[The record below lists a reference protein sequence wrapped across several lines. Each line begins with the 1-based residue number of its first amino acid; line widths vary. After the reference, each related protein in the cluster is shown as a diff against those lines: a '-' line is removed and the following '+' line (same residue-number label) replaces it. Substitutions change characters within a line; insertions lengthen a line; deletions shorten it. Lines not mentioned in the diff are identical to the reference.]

1 MRRGELYRVRRL
13 RDDPGQARVYVV
25 VSRQALCDS
34 AHSTVVC
41 VPVHS
46 QVLDI
51 ETEVPVG
58 ADEGLRYDS
67 VIRCD
72 DMTKIDKT
80 RLTDYVGSLSSA
92 KLRRLDQALRVAL
105 DLD

>member
-1 MRRGELYRVRRL
+1 MRRGELYRVRRV
-13 RDDPGQARVYVV
+13 RDDPRQARVYVV
-25 VSRQALCDS
+25 ISRQALCDS
-34 AHSTVVC
+34 AYSTVVC

-51 ETEVPVG
+51 ETEVQVG

-72 DMTKIDKT
+72 DMTKIEKA
-80 RLTDYVGSLSSA
+80 RLTDYVGSLRA
-92 KLRRLDQALRVAL
+92 DKIAELDEALRIAL